1 MTFVR
6 RLPARFWAVPFA
18 AISLFT
24 AGCAGSD
31 KAEPAAAPAQPTPPV
46 VDDRRLLR
54 FFGLM
59 DQDQNGTISRP
70 EFETGKGMVFL
81 SIDADESQ
89 SLTPNEMR
97 LTPEAFAAL
106 AGPDGT
112 VDGQEFQ
119 NSTIASFE
127 AIDADKNLEITYD
140 ELREYIAKY
149 E

>member
-6 RLPARFWAVPFA
+6 RLPALFWAVPFV
-18 AISLFT
+18 AISLIT
-24 AGCAGSD
+24 AGCAGSE
-31 KAEPAAAPAQPTPPV
+31 KADTAAAQPTPPV

-70 EFETGKGMVFL
+70 EFETGKGMVFM
-81 SIDADESQ
+81 SIDTDDSQ
-89 SLTPNEMR
+89 SLTQNEMR
-97 LTPEAFAAL
+97 LTPDAFAAL
-106 AGPDGT
+106 AGADGT
-112 VDGQEFQ
+112 IDGQEFQ
-119 NSTIASFE
+119 NSKLAGFE

-140 ELREYIAKY
+140 ELRAYIAQY

>member
-6 RLPARFWAVPFA
+6 HLPARFWAAPFA
-18 AISLFT
+18 AISLIT

-31 KAEPAAAPAQPTPPV
+31 LPAETAAAQPTAPV

-70 EFETGKGMVFL
+70 EFETGKGMVFM
-81 SIDADESQ
+81 SIDTDDSQ
-89 SLTPNEMR
+89 TLTPNEMR

-106 AGPDGT
+106 AGADGV

-119 NSTIASFE
+119 NSKLAGFE

-140 ELREYIAKY
+140 ELRAYIAQY

>member
-18 AISLFT
+18 AISLIT
-24 AGCAGSD
+24 AGCSGSE
-31 KAEPAAAPAQPTPPV
+31 KAAPAAAPQPTPPV

-70 EFETGKGMVFL
+70 EFETGKGMVFM
-81 SIDADESQ
+81 SIDNDDSQ
-89 SLTPNEMR
+89 TLTQNEMR
-97 LTPEAFAAL
+97 LTPEAFKTL
-106 AGPDGT
+106 AGADGV

-119 NSTIASFE
+119 NTKIASFE
-127 AIDADKNLEITYD
+127 AMDADKNLEITYD

>member
-6 RLPARFWAVPFA
+6 RLPARLWAVPFT
-18 AISLFT
+18 AITLIT
-24 AGCAGSD
+24 AGCASSD
-31 KAEPAAAPAQPTPPV
+31 KAAAPAAAQPTPPV

-59 DQDQNGTISRP
+59 DQDQNGTVSRP
-70 EFETGKGMVFL
+70 EFETGKGMVFM
-81 SIDADESQ
+81 SIDNDDSQ
-89 SLTPNEMR
+89 TLTANEMR
-97 LTPEAFAAL
+97 LTPEAFTAL
-106 AGPDGT
+106 AGADGV

-119 NSTIASFE
+119 NSKLASFE

-140 ELREYIAKY
+140 ELREYVSKY